1 MVSFNLSLYYLF
13 LASPGI
19 PEIDICFAISTL
31 DSDADET
38 FKKMKEAVS
47 SIIEKYKDY
56 DRIHYSVIAF
66 GTEPSPVARFG
77 EFDTLEKL
85 KEYVMSIRR
94 PSGQPDLEKALDK
107 AVNLFNNASLRPR
120 ARKFLVV
127 FVGSKTANS
136 LEMLKKSAKPLED
149 QMIKVIAVAVGT
161 ESDPNELIK
170 IVPNKGN
177 LIKGDTVFND
187 PEKMGEEVM
196 DTVLKSKNK
205 EFVVAL
211 SRPQTSLRVTTGK
224 KFVNN
229 TTKALMLSF
238 SVYSFVL
245 NVSFSF
251 LSYEATMALFYN
263 LLVRLRMCR
272 YGF

>member
-1 MVSFNLSLYYLF
+1 MLSFNISLYYLF

-38 FKKMKEAVS
+38 FKKMKESVS

-56 DRIHYSVIAF
+56 DRIHYSLIAF

-85 KEYVMSIRR
+85 VEYVMSIRR

-107 AVNLFNNASLRPR
+107 AVNLFYNASLRPR

-127 FVGSKTANS
+127 FVGSKTSNG
-136 LEMLKKSAKPLED
+136 LEMLKKAAKLLED

-161 ESDPNELIK
+161 ESDPNELMK

-177 LIKGDTVFND
+177 LIKGDTVFKD

-196 DTVLKSKNK
+196 DTVLKSKN
-205 EFVVAL
+205 EQFVVAL
-211 SRPQTSLRVTTGK
+211 THPQTSLIVTTGD
-224 KFVNN
+224 KFPQN
-229 TTKALMLSF
+229 TTQVFMLSF
-238 SVYSFVL
+238 YVYSRVL

-251 LSYEATMALFYN
+251 LSYEATMTLFYN
-263 LLVRLRMCR
+263 LSVRQRM
-272 YGF
+272 